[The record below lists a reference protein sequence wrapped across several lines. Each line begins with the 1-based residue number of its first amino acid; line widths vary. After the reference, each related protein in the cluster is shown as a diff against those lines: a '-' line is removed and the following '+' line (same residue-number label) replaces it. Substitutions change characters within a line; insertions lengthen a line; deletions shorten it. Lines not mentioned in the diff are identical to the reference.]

1 MKIYS
6 NIVPENKVREVQK
19 ETLSIISD
27 ALCKSFGPK
36 GSSTAFVKNIDPKGV
51 NIADEHKKD
60 GHTIIKNIQFLHP
73 IERSVQ
79 DLLTD

>member
-19 ETLSIISD
+19 ETLNIIAE

-36 GSSTAFVKNIDPKGV
+36 GSSTAFVKNVDPKGV
-51 NIADEHKKD
+51 NVCVVLNVNKHN
-60 GHTIIKNIQFLHP
+60 IIKKRKCF
-73 IERSVQ
+73 
-79 DLLTD
+79 